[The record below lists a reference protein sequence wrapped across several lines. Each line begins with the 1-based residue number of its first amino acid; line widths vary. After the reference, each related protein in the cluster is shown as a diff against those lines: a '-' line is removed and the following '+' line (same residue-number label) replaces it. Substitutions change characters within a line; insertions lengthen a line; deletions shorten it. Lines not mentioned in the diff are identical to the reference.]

1 MQTRNPF
8 IDDLTKMA
16 NGAMGALTGVKDEV
30 EARIRDQIA
39 KILDG
44 MDIPRR
50 DEFDAV
56 KAMAAK
62 AREENEE
69 LKKQIA
75 ELQAEARSSAGPR
88 QSLRA
93 DARRRRGRRH
103 LHRPGGGRRRQ
114 GGRHQGAEHAR
125 VPDIGAF
132 AALTASGIDLAR
144 IEDLGH
150 GSTVATN
157 AVLER
162 KGASVAF
169 IATAGF
175 RDLLFMQR
183 HDRRNIYDLFYAK
196 PAPPVRRKDCFEA
209 TERLARRRLGRHAA
223 RRSQRQRTR

>member
-30 EARIRDQIA
+30 EARFRDQIA

-75 ELQAEARSSAGPR
+75 ELQAKLA
-88 QSLRA
+88 
-93 DARRRRGRRH
+93 
-103 LHRPGGGRRRQ
+103 GGGAADVPPS
-114 GGRHQGAEHAR
+114 GA
-125 VPDIGAF
+125 
-132 AALTASGIDLAR
+132 GISP
-144 IEDLGH
+144 E
-150 GSTVATN
+150 V
-157 AVLER
+157 
-162 KGASVAF
+162 
-169 IATAGF
+169 
-175 RDLLFMQR
+175 
-183 HDRRNIYDLFYAK
+183 
-196 PAPPVRRKDCFEA
+196 
-209 TERLARRRLGRHAA
+209 
-223 RRSQRQRTR
+223 